1 MNGRTNLNPAVC
13 GVILAGGNSARMGT
27 EKAFV
32 QLGGRP
38 LLAHVIAR
46 FASQVALLALNAN
59 GEAGRFA
66 DFAVPV
72 FPDAAAATGAE
83 RQGPLAGLLAALHFA
98 RHREFALLATVPA
111 DTPFLPQDLVTRL
124 HAALAPRHK
133 LCLAQSPAGLE
144 PLFGLWR
151 TDTLEP
157 VEAAFAR
164 GERAIHR
171 LAEALGHSTALF
183 AHAAEAQMFCNI
195 NTRGELAQ
203 AESAL
208 QEKQ

>member
-1 MNGRTNLNPAVC
+1 MNGRTNLNFAVC

-46 FASQVALLALNAN
+46 FAPQVALLALNAN

-66 DFAVPV
+66 SFAVPV

-83 RQGPLAGLLAALHFA
+83 RPGPLAGLLAALHFA
-98 RHREFALLATVPA
+98 QRQGFKLLATVPA
-111 DTPFLPQDLVTRL
+111 DTPFLPQDLVARL
-124 HAALAPRHK
+124 RAALAPRHQ

-151 TDTLEP
+151 TDALEP
-157 VEAAFAR
+157 AEAAFAQ

-171 LAEALGHSTALF
+171 LAAAMGHSAALF
-183 AHAAEAQMFCNI
+183 ADTAEAQMFCNI

-203 AESAL
+203 AEAAL
-208 QEKQ
+208 QYKQ